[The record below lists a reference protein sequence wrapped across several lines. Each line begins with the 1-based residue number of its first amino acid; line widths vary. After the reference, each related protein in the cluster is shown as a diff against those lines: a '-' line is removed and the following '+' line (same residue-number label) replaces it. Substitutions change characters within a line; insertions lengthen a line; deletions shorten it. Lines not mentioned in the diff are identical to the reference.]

1 MATKDLLATIERSY
15 EEMTPQLRKAARFVM
30 QNPTEVAL
38 LPLRRFAERAGV
50 SPTTLIRLAAA
61 LGYAGY
67 EDFREPFRDSLRP
80 GSERYSGAATQLV
93 ERRGH
98 HGFDAVFANTGA
110 VLSAQIAELF
120 RTTSANDLA
129 AAGKNLASAKTI
141 YVLGLR
147 SCYAAAFY
155 FNYAAGTFRDNVRL
169 VDVRQGMLFDEL
181 FDLGPKDAILAISFS
196 PYPLDTVRSVNYAEE
211 SGAKLVAITDNR
223 LSPIAQRAQHVFVV
237 PNVNSSFYT
246 SLVPTLALL
255 EALISFLL
263 MDGGKKNV
271 EKIKRRFA
279 RLEQQG
285 VYWNDRSTPKRS

>member
-1 MATKDLLATIERSY
+1 MATNDLLATIERVY
-15 EEMTPQLRKAARFVM
+15 EEMTPQLRKAARFVT

-50 SPTTLIRLAAA
+50 SPTTLIRLAVS

-93 ERRGH
+93 ERRRH
-98 HGFDAVFANTGA
+98 HGFDAVFGNTGS

-120 RTTSANDLA
+120 RSTSADELA
-129 AAGKNLASAKTI
+129 AAGKKLASAKTI

-155 FNYAAGTFRDNVRL
+155 FCYAAGTFRDNVRL
-169 VDVRQGMLFDEL
+169 VDVRQGMQFDEV
-181 FDLGPKDAILAISFS
+181 FDVGPKDAILAISFN
-196 PYPLDTVRSVNYAEE
+196 PYPLDTVRSVNYGEE
-211 SGAKLVAITDNR
+211 SGATIVAITDNK
-223 LSPIAQRAQHVFVV
+223 LSPIAERAQHAFVV

-246 SLVPTLALL
+246 SLVPTMALL

-279 RLEQQG
+279 RLEQRG
-285 VYWNDRSTPKRS
+285 VYWNDRSTSKGT